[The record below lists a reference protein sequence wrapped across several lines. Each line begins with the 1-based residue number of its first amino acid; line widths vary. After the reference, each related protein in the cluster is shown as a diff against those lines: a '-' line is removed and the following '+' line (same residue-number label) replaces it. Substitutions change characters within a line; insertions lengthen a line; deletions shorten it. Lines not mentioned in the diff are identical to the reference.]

1 MIHLVVPR
9 WMQKMAQIPEIPQRV
24 GECCTPPDEPPSS
37 ETAVSI
43 CMADV
48 TWATEMAAI
57 VATVVVTAAATSPLL
72 LLLPLLL
79 PLLSAT
85 IVANG
90 LPPYC
95 CHCLFRYY
103 YHYSCI

>member
-1 MIHLVVPR
+1 MLH
-9 WMQKMAQIPEIPQRV
+9 
-24 GECCTPPDEPPSS
+24 TTDEPPSS

-43 CMADV
+43 GMADV
-48 TWATEMAAI
+48 TWATGMAAI

-85 IVANG
+85 IIAPRV
-90 LPPYC
+90 PSYC

-103 YHYSCI
+103 WHYSCI